1 MLSGRKLAAWFHQH
15 HGPHLRA
22 DLGKTEAAV
31 TEAIAAAEAAVRSYV
46 RTALD
51 GHLESVT
58 ALLNAHQ
65 DAMKAHISGL
75 LGARDETI
83 APPQRT
89 EIIPLEPKRKGKRP

>member
-1 MLSGRKLAAWFHQH
+1 MLSGRKLAAWFHRH

-31 TEAIAAAEAAVRSYV
+31 TKAVTEAEAALRAYV

-51 GHLESVT
+51 GHLEAVT

-75 LGARDETI
+75 LGARAETI
-83 APPQRT
+83 APQQ
-89 EIIPLEPKRKGKRP
+89 KGRKT